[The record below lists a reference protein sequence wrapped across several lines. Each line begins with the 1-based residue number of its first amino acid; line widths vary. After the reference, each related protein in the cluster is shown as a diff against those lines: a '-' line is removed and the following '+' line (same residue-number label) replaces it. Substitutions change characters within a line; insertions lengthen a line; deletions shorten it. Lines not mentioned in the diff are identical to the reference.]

1 MKYNRTFHTLIHFV
15 GGLMFRTSFV
25 RLSYNFYEKL

>member
-1 MKYNRTFHTLIHFV
+1 MMYDRTFHMLIHSV

-25 RLSYNFYEKL
+25 RLSYDFYGDL

>member
-1 MKYNRTFHTLIHFV
+1 MYDRTFHTLIHSV